1 MHGLHVNLSSGNTS
15 DKAQDINLLAR
26 RPGMEI
32 MHQQIDKG
40 ATVWLAPATD
50 PDTFEFFY
58 VLSGS
63 LNLMLP
69 EGSVVLNAGAS
80 FHVDWLEGN
89 VSIESLSDTKLL
101 YVTNKPFFDDLSVFE
116 DKLRELN
123 RQIDEKDH
131 YTFHHSTNVL
141 KYSIEIAKHL
151 SSEEGAID
159 ALATAS
165 LFHDVGKCYVPDEI
179 LQKKGRL
186 TDEEYDII
194 KRHPADS
201 AKLLEP
207 RFGKRVAEIAESHH
221 ERLNGSGYPRGLKGD
236 EISIEGKIIAVIDS
250 FDTMT
255 SRRVYT
261 VKPKTFL
268 EAAEELCSL
277 PHLYDKD
284 VCRVLMELVKSG
296 EIAPD
301 PNDQYLK

>member
-1 MHGLHVNLSSGNTS
+1 MRGVHVNLPPER
-15 DKAQDINLLAR
+15 KQDIYLLAR

-32 MHQQIDKG
+32 MHQRIDKG
-40 ATVWLAPATD
+40 ATVWLAPGTD

-63 LNLMLP
+63 IRIMLP
-69 EGSVVLNAGAS
+69 EGPVLLNAGGS

-89 VSIESLSDTKLL
+89 VSIESLSDTMLL

-123 RQIDEKDH
+123 REIDAKDH
-131 YTFHHSTNVL
+131 YTFHHSRNVL
-141 KYSIEIAKHL
+141 KYSIEIAKRL

-179 LQKKGRL
+179 LKKKGRL
-186 TDEEYDII
+186 TEEEYAVI
-194 KRHPADS
+194 KRHPTDS
-201 AKLLEP
+201 AHLLEP
-207 RFGKRVAEIAESHH
+207 RFGKRVAEIAGSHH
-221 ERLNGSGYPRGLKGD
+221 ERLDGSGYPKGLKGN

-255 SRRVYT
+255 SRRIYT
-261 VKPKTFL
+261 IKPKTFL

-277 PHLYDKD
+277 PHLYDPE

-296 EIAPD
+296 EIAPEPD
-301 PNDQYLK
+301 SEF

>member
-1 MHGLHVNLSSGNTS
+1 MRGLHVNPHS
-15 DKAQDINLLAR
+15 DASFQKKQDINLLAR

-32 MHQQIDKG
+32 IHQRIDKG
-40 ATVWLAPATD
+40 ATVWLAPGTD

-63 LNLMLP
+63 IRIMLP
-69 EGSVVLNAGAS
+69 EGPVVLNAGGS
-80 FHVDWLEGN
+80 FHADWLEGN
-89 VSIESLSDTKLL
+89 VSIESLMDTMLL

-123 RQIDEKDH
+123 REIDLKDH
-131 YTFHHSTNVL
+131 YTFHHSRNVL

-151 SSEEGAID
+151 SSDQSAID

-179 LQKKGRL
+179 LKKKGRL
-186 TDEEYDII
+186 TQEEYDVI

-201 AKLLEP
+201 ARLLEP

-221 ERLNGSGYPRGLKGD
+221 ERLNGSGYPRGLTKD

-261 VKPKTFL
+261 IKPKTFL

-277 PHLYDKD
+277 PHLYDPE
-284 VCRVLMELVKSG
+284 VCRVLWELVKDG
-296 EIAPD
+296 TIAPEPD
-301 PNDQYLK
+301 SEF